1 MKVTAFSA
9 NKFLKEN
16 SQDLTHFPKAVTAV
30 MPLYD
35 SLFPRTYLI
44 SISISLHMGQDW
56 TLRRQGLQVT
66 WPFLPGY
73 IFFNHTKVFFVCIFF
88 SYFSHRHCMIGGREI
103 LAHTGHSRLAWAQRW
118 ILCRMKWLGFFVN
131 SFSKIFSPALRS
143 SGNTVARLSRSLRA
157 VSSWNITW

>member
-35 SLFPRTYLI
+35 SLFPTSYLI

-73 IFFNHTKVFFVCIFF
+73 IFFNHTKVFFSCIFF
-88 SYFSHRHCMIGGREI
+88 SHIF
-103 LAHTGHSRLAWAQRW
+103 LTGTAWSGA
-118 ILCRMKWLGFFVN
+118 G
-131 SFSKIFSPALRS
+131 RS
-143 SGNTVARLSRSLRA
+143 SHTPGTPGWPELRDEYFVEWNDWDSLSILLAKYSPLPWDPPATQWPGSHAPCGRPHPE
-157 VSSWNITW
+157 I